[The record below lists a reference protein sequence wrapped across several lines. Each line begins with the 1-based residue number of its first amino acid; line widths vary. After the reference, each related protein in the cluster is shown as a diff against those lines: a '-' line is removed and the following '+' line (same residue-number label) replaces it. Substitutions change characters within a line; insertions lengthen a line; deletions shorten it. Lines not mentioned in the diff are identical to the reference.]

1 MSVFDKM
8 KKDPSLKNNF
18 KTAKHAVPNQRVDN
32 KSFPGE
38 DGDYVFHFV
47 AFKDF
52 EANDVAYTEIQ
63 LSAASNPGQ
72 EEVVG
77 KVVNIFTKWEENEWN
92 TMASLMD
99 EFMSNAQLLG
109 VDTPNCDNV
118 DEVKTGIEEAV
129 KERRLVTAGVSTNK
143 KGYRNIYLRGVYD
156 GDAPE
161 AAEEAPAETAKPKA
175 AAKKSPPPAKDEW
188 EEETAVEAPAEE
200 VEAEETAEDDGSY
213 LPSECVGYECVY
225 DDATYTI
232 TAGDDE
238 AMTVDFKDEE
248 GNEYGPVSYDEISFP
263 E

>member
-1 MSVFDKM
+1 MGACFNSVTCDGKLSKDQVHEKYKSMISDLLHEYGADAYNGTFTTCSGLSITSNVFD
-8 KKDPSLKNNF
+8 S
-18 KTAKHAVPNQRVDN
+18 
-32 KSFPGE
+32 E
-38 DGDYVFHFV
+38 
-47 AFKDF
+47 
-52 EANDVAYTEIQ
+52 
-63 LSAASNPGQ
+63 
-72 EEVVG
+72 
-77 KVVNIFTKWEENEWN
+77 
-92 TMASLMD
+92 D

-109 VDTPNCDNV
+109 VDTPNCDSV

-143 KGYRNIYLRGVYD
+143 KGYRNVYLRGVYD

-161 AAEEAPAETAKPKA
+161 AAEEAPAATAKPKA

-200 VEAEETAEDDGSY
+200 VEAAEEEEAAEDDGSY

-225 DDATYTI
+225 DDAVYII

-263 E
+263 EE